1 MHLSR
6 SPSGWSAEPL
16 QELTIVAAPGAVV
29 VVRDGAQREYQ
40 RLPAAAE
47 VRFLVG
53 GSLGEHTIEAFDG
66 AGHALERMAF
76 QVAAHSAVADAQGT
90 YRDLFT
96 RCVATLRCEGGTD
109 GEGTQVWRGTTYH
122 YYCPW
127 ILDHSHMVKGQQYLS
142 GYAGEFVDVLRAV
155 QRDDGMIWSFG
166 FQTQAPGYGYHY
178 WAYKDHG
185 YAAIDGGILFAR
197 QAVEQ
202 HCEYNFVDTLHLAW
216 KGNGDD
222 AWMAANLGAAQKAL
236 DFNLTGP
243 GRYSERFQLLKRG
256 CTIDSWDFQA
266 RDRYLVS
273 FPLGGDM
280 LIDPERTK
288 FVIFFGDNHGYAQ
301 ACDQLAEMLTHTGHA
316 DAAAVYRRR
325 GAEIRAR
332 TATLTWNGAFF
343 RHHVEEDPSVVR
355 DFGVDETTQVVM
367 SNAYAL
373 NRGISHAQAVAI
385 LSTYQELKG
394 RLPHRSPGEW
404 YAIYPPYERGF
415 GGHNDKWQYMNGGV
429 QAHMAGELARG
440 ACEHG
445 FEAYGADILARV
457 SALAA
462 RTDQRIHFCYT
473 GAWEPPPP
481 AQHFTPVALDGLTS
495 MGLTDTPM
503 AGVVSWMN
511 ERGGNDLRGLP
522 TGTQTFQGVPYRIT
536 DPAAHGGRA
545 ALAVSYDRPG
555 FSRQVVIP
563 LTGTPGAIYLV
574 HTANAVGPSQLGAS
588 LRFAYAD
595 GSTRILYLRQG
606 VHFSGWWFPTL
617 RGPDAGIAWQGPN
630 GVVGDVGVSW
640 ACIANPQPTV
650 PLASLT
656 VAATEEGAIYALLA
670 LTLSDRMPYHE
681 PGPISTGGPDQ
692 WSAGLCLHALME
704 GVAGI
709 KDLDRAY
716 HQVRVSP
723 RWSAAG
729 VDAVSVTARY
739 GAGTG
744 YVSYRYE
751 HQAAQRTITV
761 TLTGSGDGGVL
772 RVLLPAVATGA
783 LSAQRDGAVVAVGEE
798 RVEQSRYATLALT
811 PRTPSRIVLRY
822 QEA

>member
-6 SPSGWSAEPL
+6 SASGWSAEPL
-16 QELTIVAAPGAVV
+16 MELTIVAAPGAVL
-29 VVRDGAQREYQ
+29 VVRDGQGREYQ
-40 RLPAAAE
+40 RLPAASE

-53 GSLGEHTIEAFDG
+53 GSLGTHLIEAYDG
-66 AGHALERMAF
+66 AGHALERLTFLVDAR
-76 QVAAHSAVADAQGT
+76 SAVDDEHGT
-90 YRDLFT
+90 YRDLFA
-96 RCVATLRCEGGTD
+96 RCVATLRCEGGAD
-109 GEGTQVWRGTTYH
+109 GEGTQQWRGKPYR

-127 ILDHSHMVKGQQYLS
+127 ILDHSHMAKGQQYLS
-142 GYAGEFVDVLRAV
+142 GYAGEIVDVLRAV
-155 QRDDGMIWSFG
+155 QRADGLIWSFG
-166 FQTQAPGYGYHY
+166 FQTKAPGYGYHY

-185 YAAIDGGILFAR
+185 YAIVDGGILFAR

-216 KGNGDD
+216 KGSGDD
-222 AWMAANLGAAQKAL
+222 AWMAANLPAAQKAL
-236 DFNLTGP
+236 DFNLSGP

-301 ACDQLAEMLTHTGHA
+301 ACDQLAEMLAHTGHA
-316 DAAAVYRRR
+316 DAAAAYRSR
-325 GAEIRAR
+325 GAEIRDR

-343 RHHVEEDPSVVR
+343 QHHVEEDPTVVR
-355 DFGVDETTQVVM
+355 DFGVDESTQLVM

-385 LSTYQELKG
+385 LTTYQELKG
-394 RLPHRSPGEW
+394 RLPNRSPGEW
-404 YAIYPPYERGF
+404 YAIHPPFERGF
-415 GGHNDKWQYMNGGV
+415 GSHNDKWQYMNGGV

-481 AQHFTPVALDGLTS
+481 AQRFTPVALAALAN
-495 MGLTDTPM
+495 MGLGDAP
-503 AGVVSWMN
+503 APGVPSWMD

-522 TGTQTFQGVPYRIT
+522 TGSQRIQGVPYQIT
-536 DPAAHGGRA
+536 DPASHGGRCA
-545 ALAVSYDRPG
+545 VAVSHDRPG

-563 LTGTPGAIYLV
+563 VSGTPQAIYLV

-588 LRFAYAD
+588 LHFGYGD
-595 GSTRILYLRQG
+595 GSRRILYLRQG
-606 VHFSGWWFPTL
+606 VHFSGWWFPSL
-617 RGPDAGIAWQGPN
+617 GGADAGIAWQGAN

-640 ACIANPQPTV
+640 ACIANPQPAV
-650 PLASLT
+650 PLTSLT
-656 VAATEEGAIYALLA
+656 LVATEEGAIYALLA

-681 PGPISTGGPDQ
+681 AGPISTGGPDQ
-692 WSAGLCLHALME
+692 WSAGLCLHALIE
-704 GVAGI
+704 GLAGI
-709 KDLDRAY
+709 KDLDCAY

-729 VDAVSVTARY
+729 VEAVAVTARY

-744 YVSYRYE
+744 YVSYRYR
-751 HQAAQRTITV
+751 HQAASRTLTV
-761 TLTGSGDGGVL
+761 TLTGSGEGGQL
-772 RVLLPAVATGA
+772 RILLPGAATRVDAASCDGHPLAV
-783 LSAQRDGAVVAVGEE
+783 SEE
-798 RVEQSRYATLALT
+798 RVEQSLYAVLAIL
-811 PRTPSRIVLRY
+811 PRRPSRLVVSYR
-822 QEA
+822 